1 MSDMPSSNPLET
13 VRSIAQHAARV
24 AKLELELKSVELK
37 GKATRLGL
45 AAGFGLLA
53 VLLLP
58 LVVVFV
64 LATIAAALA
73 TVVSVWLA
81 ILIVTGV
88 LLLFV
93 LGLAG
98 ASALL
103 ISSAKRKGRAD
114 DGR

>member
-1 MSDMPSSNPLET
+1 VSATPSSNPIGT
-13 VRSIAQHAARV
+13 ARSIAAHAARV

-58 LVVVFV
+58 LLVVFV
-64 LATIAAALA
+64 LATVAAALA
-73 TVVSVWLA
+73 TVFDVWLA
-81 ILIVTGV
+81 ILIVSGV
-88 LLLFV
+88 LLLLV
-93 LGLAG
+93 VGLAG

-103 ISSAKRKGRAD
+103 FRSAKT
-114 DGR
+114 